1 MHLLFSQAAITHPT
15 TWLARN
21 PTESIGTALPAPL
34 AVQLRAKP
42 GNSYCTEVPSRSELT
57 SFLKLLVRNS
67 SPRSSHALSLP
78 LAFRRNQAV
87 QLGLGDTLNEGR
99 WSLQQMYSGAEGI
112 TANWC
117 CHYCTGLWKG
127 KPLSK
132 IERST
137 PGMKKS
143 ASAFQSFAAFW
154 CVRSH
159 SHHLS
164 AKCFFGC
171 KIADPGK
178 GFSGSSQKDS
188 KTAKKTQNH
197 AIFLCTFLS
206 NAINIIIW
214 AS

>member
-21 PTESIGTALPAPL
+21 PMESMRTALPAPL
-34 AVQLRAKP
+34 AVQLHAKP

-57 SFLKLLVRNS
+57 SLLKLLVRNS
-67 SPRSSHALSLP
+67 SPRSSHALSSP

-99 WSLQQMYSGAEGI
+99 WSLQQMYCGAEGI
-112 TANWC
+112 TANCC

-137 PGMKKS
+137 A
-143 ASAFQSFAAFW
+143 ASLLEW
-154 CVRSH
+154 
-159 SHHLS
+159 
-164 AKCFFGC
+164 
-171 KIADPGK
+171 
-178 GFSGSSQKDS
+178 
-188 KTAKKTQNH
+188 KKTC
-197 AIFLCTFLS
+197 ISIPVLCCFLMCKVTF
-206 NAINIIIW
+206 
-214 AS
+214 ASPFCQVFFWL

>member
-1 MHLLFSQAAITHPT
+1 MHLLFTQVAITHPR

-21 PTESIGTALPAPL
+21 PTESIGTALPAAL
-34 AVQLRAKP
+34 AVQLHSKP
-42 GNSYCTEVPSRSELT
+42 GNSYCTEVRSRSELM
-57 SFLKLLVRNS
+57 SLLKLLVRNS
-67 SPRSSHALSLP
+67 SPRSSHALNLP

-87 QLGLGDTLNEGR
+87 QLGLGDTLNEGM

-112 TANWC
+112 TANCC
-117 CHYCTGLWKG
+117 CHYCTGLWKW

-132 IERST
+132 IERSAAASLLEMNLSAAA
-137 PGMKKS
+137 GKS

-171 KIADPGK
+171 KITDPGK

-188 KTAKKTQNH
+188 KPAKKRTMLFSSAH
-197 AIFLCTFLS
+197 F
-206 NAINIIIW
+206 
-214 AS
+214 